1 MCKLKS
7 GRVFCLSLGG
17 ENLLMVVTGSFSC
30 FLCAFLEVF
39 LRIVEK
45 LEEVRGFS
53 CSKASDGRV
62 ILVWMIFA
70 GKLPVMDLDFGLGCF
85 KYESKNRK

>member
-1 MCKLKS
+1 
-7 GRVFCLSLGG
+7 
-17 ENLLMVVTGSFSC
+17 MVVTGSFSC

-39 LRIVEK
+39 LRVVEK

-62 ILVWMIFA
+62 ILVWMIFT
-70 GKLPVMDLDFGLGCF
+70 GKLSVMDLDFGLGRS
-85 KYESKNRK
+85 KSESKNRK